1 MIGGFLVSV
10 MGVSGVRPSP
20 PVITWG
26 FTSGSIC
33 IGSTPSLGVSVGVGC
48 DNVRLS
54 VGGCED
60 WFSDLSTDNKIK

>member
-26 FTSGSIC
+26 FTSDSIC

-54 VGGCED
+54 VGG
-60 WFSDLSTDNKIK
+60 